1 MNTHGMITNSA
12 HATGGIGFWLTLA
25 IASAMAYGV
34 YSSLSDALNLPV
46 VQRSTSTGEC
56 VAVLTQGAETCATL
70 PRRYS
75 LEWVE

>member
-1 MNTHGMITNSA
+1 MNTKTMVSSSA
-12 HATGGIGFWLTLA
+12 HTTGGIGFWLTLA
-25 IASAMAYGV
+25 IATAMAYGV

-56 VAVLTQGAETCATL
+56 VAVLTQGAETCDML

-75 LEWVE
+75 VEWVE

>member
-1 MNTHGMITNSA
+1 MNAKMMINNSTYA
-12 HATGGIGFWLTLA
+12 SGSIGFWLALLVA
-25 IASAMAYGV
+25 IIMVYGII
-34 YSSLSDALNLPV
+34 SSLHDALELPI

-56 VAVLTQGAETCATL
+56 VAIIPKTAATCDTL

>member
-1 MNTHGMITNSA
+1 MDTHHS
-12 HATGGIGFWLTLA
+12 GFLLAWLIA
-25 IASAMAYGV
+25 IALVCGLI
-34 YSSLSDALNLPV
+34 SSLHEMLNLPV

-56 VAVLTQGAETCATL
+56 VAVLSKEKLTCDFL

>member
-1 MNTHGMITNSA
+1 MNTHGIANRT

-25 IASAMAYGV
+25 IAAAMAYGV
-34 YSSLSDALNLPV
+34 YGSLSDALNLPV

-75 LEWVE
+75 VDWVQ